1 MTMIKKGLLG
11 LCFLLVVLV
20 IVIVTR
26 TLAFIPQ
33 DYTPAKNI
41 TMVSPDANTIASHLS
56 QAIQI
61 KTISFDNVD
70 ARDHAAFQ
78 QFIDWLANTY
88 PEVHENLSLTLLN
101 DYTLL
106 FKWQGKNAS
115 KPSVLYSA
123 HYDVVPINPGTE
135 SQWQHP
141 PFDGVVKNGIIW
153 GRGALDDKSAV
164 IALMESVTLLLE
176 ASYRPEQNIY
186 IAFTHDEEIGSQDGA
201 KAVTDYF
208 TNRDINL
215 AWSLDEGSFILDGL
229 VPGSDKRVASINVA
243 EKGFLTLELVAK
255 GEGGHSSMPP
265 QDTAVS
271 ILAQAIVNVKNAPV
285 PGGLEGLGETMYS
298 NIAMHMDF
306 SKRMLFANKWLF
318 KPLIEASLSGSP
330 AGNAMLRT
338 TTAPTMLSGSVKA
351 NVLPATATAKINF
364 RIHPRDSVESVV
376 EWVNA
381 SIDDPRVTIKTAQA
395 FTPSTVADSDNIGF
409 KNIAEV
415 TRDVHGDIIVT
426 PGLTIAAT
434 DSQFYSKITNAYRFN
449 PMNLTPAYLSGFH
462 GTNER
467 IDTQNMVDAV
477 KFYTRL
483 MSKPAQ

>member
-1 MTMIKKGLLG
+1 MTIIKKGLLG
-11 LCFLLVVLV
+11 LSIVLLALVVVVLV
-20 IVIVTR
+20 RTVT
-26 TLAFIPQ
+26 F
-33 DYTPAKNI
+33 TPE
-41 TMVSPDANTIASHLS
+41 TYQPSPDTTMISPDGSVIAEHLS

-61 KTISFDNVD
+61 QTISYEHAED
-70 ARDHAAFQ
+70 RDRAEFQ
-78 QFIDWLANTY
+78 KFIAWLASTY
-88 PEVHENLSLTLLN
+88 PEVHESLTLTLLN

-106 FKWQGKNAS
+106 FKWRGKAPS

-141 PFDGVVKNGIIW
+141 PFGGVIQDGIIW

-176 ASYRPEQNIY
+176 AAYTPEQDIY
-186 IAFTHDEEIGSQDGA
+186 IAFTHDEEIGSQYGA
-201 KAVTDYF
+201 KAVSEYVVEQ
-208 TNRDINL
+208 NIKL

-243 EKGFLTLELVAK
+243 EKGFLTLELIAK

-271 ILAQAIVNVKNAPV
+271 ILAEAIVNVKNSPV
-285 PGGLEGLGETMYS
+285 PGGLEGLGETMYT
-298 NIAMHMDF
+298 NIAKHMDF
-306 SKRMLFANKWLF
+306 FKRMLFANQWLF
-318 KPLIEASLSGSP
+318 KPLIEASVSQSP

-351 NVLPATATAKINF
+351 NVLPATATATINF
-364 RIHPRDSVESVV
+364 RIHPRDTIESVTSWV
-376 EWVNA
+376 EAAIN
-381 SIDDPRVTIKTAQA
+381 DPRITIKTSQA
-395 FTPSTVADSDNIGF
+395 FKPSNVANSDSQGF
-409 KNIAEV
+409 KNIAAV
-415 TRDVHGDIIVT
+415 TRDVQGDIIVT

-434 DSQFYSKITNAYRFN
+434 DSQFYSKITDAYRFN
-449 PMNLTPAYLSGFH
+449 PINLTPAYLSGFH

-467 IDTQNMVDAV
+467 IDIKNMEDAV

-483 MSKPAQ
+483 IRQPAQ